1 MLPLRAECRASSAKG
16 TQGVAA
22 STGVNTDCG
31 PVPVTLPAHAA
42 AVLPFFRLS
51 RRGVLPTALI
61 VGACAPDLSYVYA
74 LRELGDFAHAFPG
87 FILFC
92 LPVGLAVLL
101 WLEVLILPALRL
113 ALPEV
118 GGVQWGRFARTEGLP
133 RSLLAWLITAATLV
147 LGAATHLLWDGFT
160 HHSMWP
166 AQVLYP
172 DVVVPVGSR
181 DLPLSRVLQH
191 ISSLVGSLVVFA
203 YMARRHPHLEPVPG
217 GSWSSLLRVLLP
229 TAAGAC
235 VGLVM
240 RLVRYQDMGALE
252 AQLWW
257 AFWPTATGAL
267 AGLTVGCVLVR
278 WRAWRGMPELS
289 RGT

>member
-1 MLPLRAECRASSAKG
+1 M
-16 TQGVAA
+16 QGVAT

-51 RRGVLPTALI
+51 RRGVLPTALV
-61 VGACAPDLSYVYA
+61 VGACAPDLSYVYV
-74 LRELGDFAHAFPG
+74 LREVGDFIAHEFPR

-92 LPVGLAVLL
+92 VPVGLAVLL

-118 GGVQWGRFARTEGLP
+118 GGVQWGRFMRTAGLP
-133 RSLLAWLITAATLV
+133 RSPLAWLSAVAALV

-160 HHSMWP
+160 HHTMWP

-181 DLPLSRVLQH
+181 ELPLSRVLQH
-191 ISSLVGSLVVFA
+191 VSSLVGSLVVLG
-203 YMARRHPHLEPVPG
+203 YMARRYRHLEPVPG
-217 GSWSSLLRVLLP
+217 GSWSEFLRVLLP
-229 TAAGAC
+229 TVAGAG
-235 VGLVM
+235 VGLVL
-240 RLVRYQDMGALE
+240 RLGRYQDMGALE

-267 AGLTVGCVLVR
+267 AGLTLGCLLVR
-278 WRAWRGMPELS
+278 VSSWSGGSGAPA
-289 RGT
+289 